1 MICRW
6 ESLWCIIL
14 HDPMCVW
21 LSAFFFSYNLFLS
34 NLRCTWKFWN
44 VWLLVSVALPI
55 AMASEV
61 FWVCH
66 VFLHE
71 NTAGDV
77 YTSRPWVHSLWLY
90 FWIIAT
96 EAVTPFFSLTTLLFN
111 HCFLPFKFIFDLKMM
126 IVTYKLINV
135 LVLVCSCFIL
145 HSIPLHTERFADD
158 V

>member
-6 ESLWCIIL
+6 ESLWCISL

-55 AMASEV
+55 ATASEV

-77 YTSRPWVHSLWLY
+77 YTSRNHEFIHFDYTFESSQLRLWHPSFLWPHSSLIIVFFHSNLYLIWKWWLS
-90 FWIIAT
+90 
-96 EAVTPFFSLTTLLFN
+96 P
-111 HCFLPFKFIFDLKMM
+111 
-126 IVTYKLINV
+126 IN
-135 LVLVCSCFIL
+135 
-145 HSIPLHTERFADD
+145 
-158 V
+158 